1 MISLARAGT
10 GTAALMVAGVLA
22 GGAGMLAAAPAQA
35 RTSVVSAQDATWAM
49 SNAQTDLAEITI
61 GGIAE
66 QRALRSDTKMLA
78 MVTMSDHEKSLAQL
92 RMVAAQVGITLP
104 TTPNAMQ
111 QAQAA
116 QLKTVPSGQFD
127 ATFDSFQIQG
137 HEQSIS
143 ETKTE
148 IANGSNAAV
157 RNFAISY
164 LPVAERHLQMA
175 EADFA
180 ALGGTT
186 GGTTGGTMGQAPAVS
201 AGTGGMAA
209 TRPADDA
216 PWLSLGAVGLL
227 LITGT
232 CAVGLRRRLTIR

>member
-1 MISLARAGT
+1 
-10 GTAALMVAGVLA
+10 MVAGVLT
-22 GGAGMLAAAPAQA
+22 GGTGMLAAAPAQA
-35 RTSVVSAQDATWAM
+35 AGTSTVSAQDATWAM

-66 QRALRSDTKMLA
+66 QRALHSDTKMLA
-78 MVTMSDHEKSLAQL
+78 QVTMSDHEKALAQL
-92 RMVAAQVGITLP
+92 RTVAAQVGITLP

-116 QLKTVPSGQFD
+116 QLRTVPSGQFD
-127 ATFDSFQIQG
+127 ATYDSFQIQG

-143 ETKTE
+143 QTKTE
-148 IANGSNAAV
+148 IAEGSNAAV
-157 RNFAISY
+157 RNFASSY
-164 LPVAERHLQMA
+164 LPVAEKHLQMA
-175 EADFA
+175 EANFA
-180 ALGGTT
+180 ALTGTT
-186 GGTTGGTMGQAPAVS
+186 GGTTGQVPGIG

-227 LITGT
+227 LIVGTG
-232 CAVGLRRRLTIR
+232 AVGLRRRLTIK

>member
-10 GTAALMVAGVLA
+10 GAAAFMAAGVLA
-22 GGAGMLAAAPAQA
+22 GGAGMLTAASAQAAA
-35 RTSVVSAQDATWAM
+35 VSAQDATWAM

-66 QRALRSDTKMLA
+66 QRALQPDTKMMA
-78 MVTMSDHEKSLAQL
+78 EVTMSDHEKSLAQL
-92 RMVAAQVGITLP
+92 KTVAAQVGITLP
-104 TTPNAMQ
+104 TMPNAMQ

-116 QLKTVPSGQFD
+116 QLRTVPSAQFD
-127 ATFDSFQIQG
+127 ATYDSFQIAG

-143 ETKTE
+143 QTQTE

-157 RNFAISY
+157 KNFASSY
-164 LPVAERHLQMA
+164 LPVAEKHLQMA
-175 EADFA
+175 EADAA
-180 ALGGTT
+180 ALSGTT
-186 GGTTGGTMGQAPAVS
+186 TGQAPAVS

-216 PWLSLGAVGLL
+216 PWLGLGAAGLL
-227 LITGT
+227 LLGGTG
-232 CAVGLRRRLTIR
+232 AVGLRRRLTVR